1 MSATQGVSS
10 GSEFDS
16 FIDERKKKKSI
27 MLAIRESAKIR
38 MRNWPMKRED
48 MNDKDLE
55 LMKLE
60 KYQSVMEKEMD
71 ALSVEKL
78 SI

>member
-78 SI
+78 CI

>member
-55 LMKLE
+55 LKKLE

-78 SI
+78 CI

>member
-16 FIDERKKKKSI
+16 FIDEREKKSI

-55 LMKLE
+55 LKKLE

>member
-16 FIDERKKKKSI
+16 FIDERKNKKSI

>member
-1 MSATQGVSS
+1 
-10 GSEFDS
+10 
-16 FIDERKKKKSI
+16 

-60 KYQSVMEKEMD
+60 KYQSVMEKEMG

>member
-1 MSATQGVSS
+1 
-10 GSEFDS
+10 
-16 FIDERKKKKSI
+16 
-27 MLAIRESAKIR
+27 
-38 MRNWPMKRED
+38 MKRED

-55 LMKLE
+55 LKKLE

-78 SI
+78 SLEQYLNILHLFMENLGISNKMR

>member
-16 FIDERKKKKSI
+16 FIDEREKKSI

-78 SI
+78 CI

>member
-16 FIDERKKKKSI
+16 FIDEREKKSI